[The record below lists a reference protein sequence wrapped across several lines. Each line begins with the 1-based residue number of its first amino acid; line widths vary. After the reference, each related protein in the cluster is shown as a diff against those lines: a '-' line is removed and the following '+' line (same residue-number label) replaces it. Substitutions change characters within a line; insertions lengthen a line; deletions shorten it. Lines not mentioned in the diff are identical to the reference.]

1 MAKADKTKK
10 NGDRSTTSVNINKED
25 VEQFNQLKA
34 KETGR
39 RGASTSQQEFIKL
52 LMCLYQG
59 VLEHDST
66 LIDEARKK
74 AESR

>member
-10 NGDRSTTSVNINKED
+10 NGDRSTTSLNINKED

-39 RGASTSQQEFIKL
+39 HVWHCCIT
-52 LMCLYQG
+52 
-59 VLEHDST
+59 T
-66 LIDEARKK
+66 LTAKQPK
-74 AESR
+74 NP